1 MMNQPIFKGIEL
13 MPEAMP
19 PKQLFILLHGVG
31 ASSADLVLLANK
43 LKEVF
48 PNGLFLLP
56 DGTFPFEG
64 GGNGRQW
71 FSIRG
76 VTEENR
82 PARVAEAIPALH
94 ELVTDAQNRF
104 NIVQSDTALIG
115 FSQGSIMALE
125 FSKIHDGKV
134 GRVIAFSGRY
144 AALPEKAPELT
155 TLHLLHGESDPVISV
170 AHAQAGY
177 ERLMELN
184 GDATLDIAASV
195 GHEIHPSLADQAIH
209 RLQTCIPLRSW
220 KKALEGA

>member
-1 MMNQPIFKGIEL
+1 MMGKPSFMGIEL
-13 MPEAMP
+13 MPKAMP

-31 ASSADLVLLANK
+31 ASSADLIPLASK
-43 LKEVF
+43 FREVF
-48 PNGLFLLP
+48 PNAAFLLP

-64 GGNGRQW
+64 GLNGRQW

-94 ELVTDAQNRF
+94 ELVADAQNRF
-104 NIVQSDTALIG
+104 NIMQSDTALIG

-144 AALPEKAPELT
+144 AKLPEKAPELT

-170 AHAQAGY
+170 THAQAGY
-177 ERLMELN
+177 ATLIELN
-184 GDATLDIAASV
+184 GDVTLDLAASV
-195 GHEIHPSLADQAIH
+195 GHEIHPSLADRAIN

-220 KKALEGA
+220 KKALES

>member
-1 MMNQPIFKGIEL
+1 MDKPSFMGIEL
-13 MPEAMP
+13 MPKAMP

-31 ASSADLVLLANK
+31 ASSADLVPLASK
-43 LKEVF
+43 LREVF
-48 PNGLFLLP
+48 PNAAFLLP

-64 GGNGRQW
+64 GFNGRQW

-94 ELVTDAQNRF
+94 ELVTDAQNRL
-104 NIVQSDTALIG
+104 NVVQSDTALIG

-125 FSKIHDGKV
+125 FSKLHDGKV

-144 AALPEKAPELT
+144 AKLPEKAPELT

-177 ERLMELN
+177 AKLIELN
-184 GDATLDIAASV
+184 GDVTLDIAESV
-195 GHEIHPSLADQAIH
+195 GHEIHPSLADRAIN

-220 KKALEGA
+220 KKALES